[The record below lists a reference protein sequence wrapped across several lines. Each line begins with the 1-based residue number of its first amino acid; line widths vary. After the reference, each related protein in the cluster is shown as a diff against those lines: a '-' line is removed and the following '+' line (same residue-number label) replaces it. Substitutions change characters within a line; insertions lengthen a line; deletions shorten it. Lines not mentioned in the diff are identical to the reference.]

1 MQGGDADY
9 LALKWNLSVSK
20 NQLVL
25 AKDDERVCV
34 CVCVCVC
41 GRGGRGRGVANVGQM
56 SGLVGEV
63 GLHIDFVNRSHYLWI
78 AF

>member
-9 LALKWNLSVSK
+9 SVLKWNLSVSK

-34 CVCVCVC
+34 CVG
-41 GRGGRGRGVANVGQM
+41 GRGGQGGRGRGVANVGQM
-56 SGLVGEV
+56 SGLVGEG

>member
-9 LALKWNLSVSK
+9 SVLKWNLSVSK

-34 CVCVCVC
+34 CVCV
-41 GRGGRGRGVANVGQM
+41 GGGAEEEELLMLGKCRA
-56 SGLVGEV
+56 
-63 GLHIDFVNRSHYLWI
+63 
-78 AF
+78 

>member
-9 LALKWNLSVSK
+9 SVLKWNLSVSK

-34 CVCVCVC
+34 CVC
-41 GRGGRGRGVANVGQM
+41 GGGGAGGQRK
-56 SGLVGEV
+56 
-63 GLHIDFVNRSHYLWI
+63 RSC
-78 AF
+78 

>member
-9 LALKWNLSVSK
+9 LVLKWNLSVSK

-34 CVCVCVC
+34 CVCVWE
-41 GRGGRGRGVANVGQM
+41 GGAEEEELLMLGKCRA
-56 SGLVGEV
+56 
-63 GLHIDFVNRSHYLWI
+63 
-78 AF
+78 

>member
-9 LALKWNLSVSK
+9 SVLKWNLSVSK

-34 CVCVCVC
+34 CGG
-41 GRGGRGRGVANVGQM
+41 GRGGRGAEEEELLMLGKCRA
-56 SGLVGEV
+56 
-63 GLHIDFVNRSHYLWI
+63 
-78 AF
+78 

>member
-1 MQGGDADY
+1 MQGGVMQGGDADY

-34 CVCVCVC
+34 CV
-41 GRGGRGRGVANVGQM
+41 GG
-56 SGLVGEV
+56 GE
-63 GLHIDFVNRSHYLWI
+63 GAEEEELLMLGKCR
-78 AF
+78 A

>member
-9 LALKWNLSVSK
+9 SVLKWNLSVSK

-34 CVCVCVC
+34 CVW
-41 GRGGRGRGVANVGQM
+41 GRGGRGAEEEELPMLGKCRA
-56 SGLVGEV
+56 
-63 GLHIDFVNRSHYLWI
+63 
-78 AF
+78 